1 MYYERNR
8 WLNFKTSIL
17 DNITVT
23 KAMNTKGHGSLMRSQ
38 VSMPKIQSKDSLKIP
53 NKEMMFKNELKLV
66 KPLALEEIVP
76 QALGSV
82 KKQKKKAESL

>member
-1 MYYERNR
+1 
-8 WLNFKTSIL
+8 
-17 DNITVT
+17 
-23 KAMNTKGHGSLMRSQ
+23 MRSQ